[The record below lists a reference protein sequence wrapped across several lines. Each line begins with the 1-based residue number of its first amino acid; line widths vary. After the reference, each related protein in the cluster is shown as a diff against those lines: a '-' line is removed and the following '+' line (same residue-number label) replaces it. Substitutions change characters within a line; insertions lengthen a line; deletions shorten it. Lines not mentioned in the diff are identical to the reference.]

1 MDKEILLDDLKL
13 SLRIDGDDDDR
24 LLNSYINAAEVYI
37 KTTVGGDD
45 EFWQQEDVI
54 AVQKIAILALAGAY
68 YDYRVALQDVMTYPI
83 NLTLNAIISQL
94 RGKLALYEEGDSDA

>member
-37 KTTVGGDD
+37 KTAVGGDD

-54 AVQKIAILALAGAY
+54 AVQKIATLALAGAY
-68 YDYRVALQDVMTYPI
+68 YDYRVALQDVMTYP

>member
-24 LLNSYINAAEVYI
+24 LLNSYINAAKVYI
-37 KTTVGGDD
+37 KTAVGGDD
-45 EFWQQEDVI
+45 KFWQQEDVI

-94 RGKLALYEEGDSDA
+94 RGKLALYEEGELDA

>member
-37 KTTVGGDD
+37 KTAVGGDD
-45 EFWQQEDVI
+45 GFWQQEDVI

>member
-13 SLRIDGDDDDR
+13 SLRIDGDD
-24 LLNSYINAAEVYI
+24 
-37 KTTVGGDD
+37 

-54 AVQKIAILALAGAY
+54 AIQKIAILALAGAY

>member
-24 LLNSYINAAEVYI
+24 LLNSYINAAKVYI
-37 KTTVGGDD
+37 KTAVGDDD

-54 AVQKIAILALAGAY
+54 AVQKIAILVLAGAY

>member
-1 MDKEILLDDLKL
+1 MDKELLLDDLKL

-37 KTTVGGDD
+37 KTAVGGDD

-68 YDYRVALQDVMTYPI
+68 YDYRAALQDVMTYPI

-94 RGKLALYEEGDSDA
+94 RGKLALYEEGDNDA

>member
-1 MDKEILLDDLKL
+1 MDKELLLDDLKL

-37 KTTVGGDD
+37 KTAVGGDD

-54 AVQKIAILALAGAY
+54 AIQKIAILALAGAY
-68 YDYRVALQDVMTYPI
+68 YDYRLDLQDVMPYPI
-83 NLTLNAIISQL
+83 KLFLNAINSKL
-94 RGKLALYEEGDSDA
+94 RGKLALYEEGDNDA

>member
-37 KTTVGGDD
+37 KTAVGGDD

-54 AVQKIAILALAGAY
+54 AIQKIAILALAGAY
-68 YDYRVALQDVMTYPI
+68 YVYRVALQDVMTYPI